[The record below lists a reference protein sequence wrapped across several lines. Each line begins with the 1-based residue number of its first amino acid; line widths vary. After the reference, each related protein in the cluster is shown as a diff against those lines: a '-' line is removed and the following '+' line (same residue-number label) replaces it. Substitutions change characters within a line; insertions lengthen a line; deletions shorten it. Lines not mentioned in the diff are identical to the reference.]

1 MDFLGYCAVAFC
13 IAMFIMI
20 FIYSVYET
28 ITGGKNKMS
37 KKSYAVYHI
46 EVGCVRNKMQFPDRE
61 ELLDIAKCALY
72 LNAREAY
79 RAGFKKSL
87 ISVNDNYFECR
98 GIARRKGED
107 TELFITYGI
116 QCGYRLIGDMYAV
129 CEIVYSNDPDS
140 LDCLSFKINKIKD
153 VSYTKGE
160 GIDDLYRGISYR
172 NRTN

>member
-1 MDFLGYCAVAFC
+1 
-13 IAMFIMI
+13 
-20 FIYSVYET
+20 
-28 ITGGKNKMS
+28 MS

-46 EVGCVRNKMQFPDRE
+46 QTGCVRNKIQFPDRE

-72 LNAREAY
+72 LKEWEANKT
-79 RAGFKKSL
+79 GLKKSL
-87 ISVNDNYFECR
+87 IAIHDNYFECR
-98 GIARRKGED
+98 GIARRKGAD
-107 TELFITYGI
+107 TELFVTYGI
-116 QCGYRLIGDMYAV
+116 QYGYRLVGDMYAV
-129 CEIVYSNDPDS
+129 CEIVYGDDPDS